1 MVQNVEVYL
10 DKSSRWTDAHT
21 RLRQLYEERVPKGM
35 TQAEFGKTYGIGTQG
50 MVWQYLAG
58 HRPLNIEAA
67 AKFARGLRCN
77 IRDIS
82 PEMAD
87 ALESEIVPMLGAKA
101 LKRAVAKIALL
112 FMAALFYAP
121 PAPADAAVKI
131 TAPVYYVKLRRWLQ
145 RLFARNATS

>member
-1 MVQNVEVYL
+1 M
-10 DKSSRWTDAHT
+10 DKATRWTDAHT
-21 RLRQLYEERVPKGM
+21 RLRRLYEERAPKGM
-35 TQAEFGKTYGIGTQG
+35 TQAEFGKTYGIGSQG

-87 ALESEIVPMLGAKA
+87 ALEEEIVPMLGARA
-101 LKRAVAKIALL
+101 LKRAVAKMALL
-112 FMAALFYAP
+112 LVAALFTIP
-121 PAPADAAVKI
+121 PLPADAAAKV
-131 TAPVYYVKLRRWLQ
+131 TPTVHYDKLRRWLFG
-145 RLFARNATS
+145 RRDVMIS